1 MRQALEA
8 AVVAALQ
15 PLEASHGAKVY
26 AYPDQDF
33 NRAAYHCL
41 ILVGYS
47 GLTLAEP
54 ATFDGGPQ
62 LGSAQV
68 ELDVQASDAYG
79 RTKMLGLLDAI
90 QEALT
95 GLPFGD
101 GEAYLTKEGFLD
113 RQPGQWRYGQN
124 YTFPV
129 SYPYAAT

>member
-129 SYPYAAT
+129 TYPYAAT

>member
-1 MRQALEA
+1 MRQALED

-26 AYPDQDF
+26 AFPDREFD
-33 NRAAYHCL
+33 RAAHHCL
-41 ILVGYS
+41 VLVGYS
-47 GLTLAEP
+47 GITLAAP

-79 RTKMLGLLDAI
+79 RTKMLALLDAI
-90 QEALT
+90 QDALT

-101 GEAYLTKEGFLD
+101 GQAYLTKEGFLD
-113 RQPGQWRYGQN
+113 RQPGLWRYGQN
-124 YTFPV
+124 FTFPV
-129 SYPYAAT
+129 SYPYAPT

>member
-1 MRQALEA
+1 MRQQLEA

-26 AYPDQDF
+26 AYPDREFD
-33 NRAAYHCL
+33 RAHYQCL
-41 ILVGYS
+41 VLVGFS
-47 GLTLAEP
+47 GLTLGSP
-54 ATFDGGPQ
+54 STFDGGPQ
-62 LGSAQV
+62 VGTAQV

-79 RTKMLGLLDAI
+79 RTKLLALLDAI

-101 GEAYLTKEGFLD
+101 AAAYLTKEGFLD
-113 RQPGQWRYGQN
+113 RQPGLWRYGQN

-129 SYPYAAT
+129 SYPYAPT